1 VWCCINTIT
10 SMVLI
15 SIHPFGLRKVF
26 LVIVAFLCFS
36 ALCFADPV
44 LMVHRYTSPS
54 EHFPAAKTAAGSQEA
69 LVADPGF
76 GPLGSIDSLGDQTE
90 LRFTQPGRMGL
101 TAISLPSSVFR
112 KAMCELRS
120 TDCQARITLWPNLPV
135 PGDN

>member
-1 VWCCINTIT
+1 
-10 SMVLI
+10 MVLI

-44 LMVHRYTSPS
+44 LMVHRYAPPS
-54 EHFPAAKTAAGSQEA
+54 EHFPAAKTAAPAPGETTGSAEA
-69 LVADPGF
+69 LVAEAGF
-76 GPLGSIDSLGDQTE
+76 GPLGSIDPLGDETE
-90 LRFTQPGRMGL
+90 LRFTQPGKMGL

-120 TDCQARITLWPNLPV
+120 TDCQARITLWPSLPV
-135 PGDN
+135 PGEN